1 MLLHYYARC
10 LDLSSHEDLHEL
22 STAKHMTLDI
32 IPHDHGDD
40 LDLQVVWQGKPAAGR
55 TVYVVG
61 PKGFRKNI
69 KTDKSGRT
77 SFKIEQAGSY
87 SFRTNVEVDRAGK
100 DGDDT
105 YQQVRHHAT
114 LIMQLPLKN

>member
-1 MLLHYYARC
+1 VLLHYYARC

-22 STAKHMTLDI
+22 STAKHM
-32 IPHDHGDD
+32 
-40 LDLQVVWQGKPAAGR
+40 
-55 TVYVVG
+55 
-61 PKGFRKNI
+61 
-69 KTDKSGRT
+69 TDKSGRT